1 MYSKISIVPVSPCE
15 MTITLLFEKIFTMN
29 IIDILRNITYPKDS
43 PSSLKLPLS
52 QCVVI

>member
-29 IIDILRNITYPKDS
+29 IIDILLTVFLGTVLMHADRYS
-43 PSSLKLPLS
+43 A
-52 QCVVI
+52 